1 MTEYR
6 CYGWDNRL
14 ACLLLTDPVHNCRLR
29 ELLDGKQ
36 DGVDRGCGVETD
48 GGIDVSPAD
57 VARRETEH
65 ERAARRLRKA
75 IPGPEPIRFPDGWQ
89 TSGSWHRAQASP
101 SHASPNGPAE
111 FSVLLGHPNTNELG
125 DRHRVTFAILDGE
138 LVTRCDCDGYEYRGW
153 CAHVAHLWWRWSQRD
168 LSVVDLNTGRT
179 WTSVPS
185 WLHVDDRDVDQ
196 DRSLSRLHVAADG
209 GDLS

>member
-14 ACLLLTDPVHNCRLR
+14 ACLLLTDPVHNKRLR
-29 ELLDGKQ
+29 QLIERDR
-36 DGVDRGCGVETD
+36 DGVDHGRRVETD

-89 TSGSWHRAQASP
+89 TGASWHRAQAAPADVSP
-101 SHASPNGPAE
+101 DGPAQ
-111 FSVLLGHPNTNELG
+111 FSVLLGYPGRDEFG
-125 DRHRVTFAILDGE
+125 DRRRVTFAILDGQ
-138 LVTRCDCDGYEYRGW
+138 LVAECDCDGWHYRGW

-185 WLHVDDRDVDQ
+185 WLRVDDRDVDQ
-196 DRSLSRLHVAADG
+196 DRSLLRPHVAADG
-209 GDLS
+209 GGRS